1 MPRRRT
7 ERAIDVAI
15 PSHTGSPVNQ
25 IQKKTYERDL
35 MLAMAAYMIVVLLIW
50 PLARTTP
57 SLSLKIVFSL
67 APLVPLT
74 WAIWLMAKRIWLS
87 DELEQRTHLVGLGV
101 ATIVVSVFSLVGG
114 FLANAKLLSQGASAK
129 LLLWVFPILLVSYG
143 IAQIGVRRHYGLD
156 GACSNDESFPTYLRL
171 LSVAVLLSILTVW
184 GYFRPIDNVRL
195 GLLAGMTTAVGVAAL
210 IMSVRRFMR
219 RHERPE

>member
-1 MPRRRT
+1 MPRRRA

-25 IQKKTYERDL
+25 IQKKTYERDI
-35 MLAMAAYMIVVLLIW
+35 MLAMAAYMFVVLLIW
-50 PLARTTP
+50 PMARTTS
-57 SLSLKIVFSL
+57 SLSLKIVFAL

-114 FLANAKLLSQGASAK
+114 FLANAKLLSQGASAE

-143 IAQIGVRRHYGLD
+143 IAQIRVRRHYGL
-156 GACSNDESFPTYLRL
+156 GGCSNEESFPTYLRL
-171 LSVAVLLSILTVW
+171 LGAAFLLSILTVW
-184 GYFRPIDNVRL
+184 GYFRPIDNVSL
-195 GLLAGMTTAVGVAAL
+195 GLLAGMTTGVGVLGL

-219 RHERPE
+219 RHEQHE

>member
-1 MPRRRT
+1 MAR
-7 ERAIDVAI
+7 
-15 PSHTGSPVNQ
+15 
-25 IQKKTYERDL
+25 IQNKGYQRSL

-50 PLARTTP
+50 PMARTTP
-57 SLSLKIVFSL
+57 SLLLKIVFAL

-114 FLANAKLLSQGASAK
+114 FLANAKLLSQDASAE
-129 LLLWVFPILLVSYG
+129 LLLWVFPILLASYG
-143 IAQIGVRRHYGLD
+143 IAQIRVRRHYGL

-171 LSVAVLLSILTVW
+171 LSVAVLLAILTVW

-195 GLLAGMTTAVGVAAL
+195 GLLAGMTTGVGVVAL
-210 IMSVRRFMR
+210 IMGVRRFMR
-219 RHERPE
+219 RHEQHE